1 MVTVGASRRI
11 RQRRSA
17 RPREPYRDGL
27 GRQVPLAPE
36 WWQQIG
42 GSEPE
47 YYIYKA
53 LQRRGLSEGVDF
65 TYQSKQGGGRIQRG
79 GAIVDFLLVNP
90 RVGINVQSLYYHART
105 SDQRSHDNIVRAML
119 EGSGI
124 RVEYISEEQAI
135 NSPDE
140 AVENAIAGI
149 GGKGPIGL

>member
-1 MVTVGASRRI
+1 MVTVGSGRRL
-11 RQRRSA
+11 RGRREG
-17 RPREPYRDGL
+17 RPREPYRDVL

-47 YYIYKA
+47 YYIYRA
-53 LQRRGLSEGVDF
+53 LLRRGLREPDDF
-65 TYQSKQGGGRIQRG
+65 VYQSKQGGGRIQRG
-79 GAIVDFLLVNP
+79 GAIVDFLLVSP
-90 RVGINVQSLYYHART
+90 RMGINVQSLYYHART
-105 SDQRSHDNIVRAML
+105 TEQRSHDAIVRAML
-119 EGSGI
+119 EGAGI

-135 NSPDE
+135 NAPDE